1 MTVLQS
7 TLGNFFQFLLDLRDF
22 VSAQPGDLAYHLVTL
37 FAIQLILGV
46 AFGHWVRH
54 RRDLSATRLL
64 VTGIGLML
72 ARASL
77 MFLAVLGSAGALT
90 SSITA
95 LLLPLE
101 RFLEFTM
108 VVLAAWAFL
117 SILEERARLGLL
129 LLILALLVAGIACT
143 ISAYLWLRSSAQ
155 GVFYNGSLQERVW
168 EGTTIA
174 LLALSILACMI
185 WRGGES
191 GLAFFLFAVL
201 LGGHAAQLVRPD
213 LNSNVAGWVRL
224 ADVVALPLLA
234 AIVYRRALTAAPSA
248 DDTGDDML
256 EVVGILQAVRR
267 IEEAQDIE
275 AALELAAAS
284 IARTLGTD
292 VIAVGLPILG
302 QSKGVRIAGM
312 FPPTGAMLAQ
322 QNLTLLA
329 SDHPLLASVLQ
340 TGRMERAYGRRR
352 KSTASGIYHSL
363 GLERGGPLIL
373 QPLVEE
379 SNLLGVVI
387 AGNPASRKRFTA
399 REEQIL
405 QAVAAAV
412 TASLAN
418 LRRRGSAGRS
428 SEELEDALAEAQLL
442 TEQVARLEGELDQQ
456 RQRADELDTKLRLR
470 EEVAAAQEQPS
481 AEIAIWEEELR
492 ELAEARDALQAELGE
507 WKEKAEQIAHAKA
520 DLQMQL
526 AQTRAE
532 LQQVQGQAAA
542 EVAPVEQPM
551 MNGGPGGILVGDEQ
565 GNVILVSQGA
575 QYLVGEQRASLIGKP
590 LQALFGEPMWI
601 QAVGRLSGDEAQP
614 GDSASVTLDLDGRTI
629 RAELTRLPDNSGWTG
644 ALTAMLYLERGSTLQ
659 AEMLT
664 SLIHE
669 LRTPMTSINGYTDLL
684 IGEAVGILGETQ
696 RQFLLRVKAN
706 IERMGGL
713 LDDLVKVVSID
724 AGDEGLSPEAVN
736 FSNIMESAI
745 MSLSAQFSERE
756 LAVQL
761 EMPDELPPVYA
772 DRDSIF
778 QVVQHL
784 LNNACQCSRQ
794 GSEVVVRAELEE
806 HDDQIEG
813 LPDYL
818 LVSVTDTGGGVS
830 PEDQRRVFQRL
841 YRADNPLIS
850 GLGETG
856 VGMSIAKAL
865 VEAHGGRIWVES
877 EMGVGSTFSFILPL
891 SPEEDHDLPEFPAF
905 GSYPILGES
914 ED

>member
-1 MTVLQS
+1 MTILQS
-7 TLGNFFQFLLDLRDF
+7 TLENFFQFLLDLRDF

-37 FAIQLILGV
+37 FAIQIILVV

-54 RRDLSATRLL
+54 RRDLGATRLL
-64 VTGIGLML
+64 VTGVGIML
-72 ARASL
+72 ARTSL
-77 MFLAVLGSAGALT
+77 MFLAVLGSAGALA
-90 SSITA
+90 SSVIA

-101 RFLEFTM
+101 RFLELTM

-117 SILEERARLGLL
+117 SVLEKRARLGLL
-129 LLILALLVAGIACT
+129 LLILALLVTGIGCT

-155 GVFYNGSLQERVW
+155 GIFYNGSLQERVW
-168 EGTTIA
+168 EGATIA
-174 LLALSILACMI
+174 LLALSVLACVI
-185 WRGGES
+185 WRGSES
-191 GLAFFLFAVL
+191 GLALFLFAVL
-201 LGGHAAQLVRPD
+201 LGGHAAQFARPD
-213 LNSNVAGWVRL
+213 LSSNAAGWVRL
-224 ADVVALPLLA
+224 ANVVALPLLA
-234 AIVYRRALTAAPSA
+234 AIVYRRALTAAPPVA
-248 DDTGDDML
+248 DTGDDML

-302 QSKGVRIAGM
+302 QSKGMRVAGM

-352 KSTASGIYHSL
+352 ESTVSGIYHSL
-363 GLERGGPLIL
+363 GFERVGPLIL

-379 SNLLGVVI
+379 NNLLGVVI
-387 AGNPASRKRFTA
+387 AGNPASRKRFTT

-418 LRRRGSAGRS
+418 LRRRGTAGRS
-428 SEELEDALAEAQLL
+428 DEELQNARAEAQLL
-442 TEQVARLEGELDQQ
+442 TEQVTSLEDELEQQ

-470 EEVAAAQEQPS
+470 EEIAIAQEQPA
-481 AEIAIWEEELR
+481 AEAAIWKEELR
-492 ELAEARDALQAELGE
+492 EMAEARDTLQAELGE

-532 LQQVQGQAAA
+532 LQQVQGQAAEA
-542 EVAPVEQPM
+542 APVERSM
-551 MNGGPGGILVGDEQ
+551 DGGPGGILVGDEQ

-590 LQALFGEPMWI
+590 MQALFSEPMWI
-601 QAVGRLSGDEAQP
+601 QAVGRLSGDAAQP

-629 RAELTRLPDNSGWTG
+629 RAELTRLPDNSGWAG

-724 AGDEGLSPEAVN
+724 AGDKGLSPETVN

-778 QVVQHL
+778 QVMQHL
-784 LNNACQCSRQ
+784 LNNACQCSKQ

-806 HDDQIEG
+806 HDNQIEG

-818 LVSVTDTGGGVS
+818 LVSVTDTGGGIS

-877 EMGVGSTFSFILPL
+877 EMGIGSTFSFILPL
-891 SPEEDHDLPEFPAF
+891 SPEGDHDLQEFPAF

-914 ED
+914 

>member
-1 MTVLQS
+1 MGFVQNLIQ
-7 TLGNFFQFLLDLRDF
+7 LLLDLRDF
-22 VSAQPGDLAYHLVTL
+22 IATQPGDLAYHLVTL
-37 FAIQLILGV
+37 FAIQLIVGV
-46 AFGHWVRH
+46 AFGHWTRH
-54 RRDLSATRLL
+54 RRDPGATRLL
-64 VTGIGLML
+64 ATGVGFVL

-77 MFLAVLGSAGALT
+77 MFLAVLDRASALGSPIAT
-90 SSITA
+90 

-101 RFLEFTM
+101 RFFEFAM

-117 SILEERARLGLL
+117 SIPERWARLGTLL
-129 LLILALLVAGIACT
+129 LLLALLVAGGGCA
-143 ISAYLWLRSSAQ
+143 ISAYLWSGSAAQ
-155 GVFYNGSLQERVW
+155 GVFYNGQLQERVW
-168 EGTTIA
+168 EGVTVVVLAFSVIA
-174 LLALSILACMI
+174 SVI
-185 WRGGES
+185 WRGDEW

-201 LGGHAAQLVRPD
+201 LGGHAAQLVGPD
-213 LNSNVAGWVRL
+213 LNSHIAGWVRL
-224 ADVVALPLLA
+224 ANVIALPLLA
-234 AIVYRRALTAAPSA
+234 ALVYRRALNAAPSTA
-248 DDTGDDML
+248 DAGDDML
-256 EVVGILQAVRR
+256 EVVGILQAIRR
-267 IEEAQDIE
+267 IEEAGDIE
-275 AALELAAAS
+275 AALEMTAAS

-292 VIAVGLPILG
+292 VIAVGLPIIG
-302 QSKGVRIAGM
+302 PSKGVRIAGM
-312 FPPTGAMLAQ
+312 FPPTGAGLAQ
-322 QNLTLLA
+322 QDLTLLA
-329 SDHPLLASVLQ
+329 SEHPLLASVLQ

-352 KSTASGIYHSL
+352 KSTVSGIYRSI
-363 GLERGGPLIL
+363 GFERTGPLIL

-379 SNLLGVVI
+379 NNLLGIVV
-387 AGNPASRKRFTA
+387 AGNPVSRRRFTP
-399 REEQIL
+399 RDEQIL

-418 LRRRGSAGRS
+418 LRRRGTAGGNG
-428 SEELEDALAEAQLL
+428 EELQGALAEAQRL
-442 TEQVARLEGELDQQ
+442 TQRTAELEGELEQQ
-456 RQRADELDTKLRLR
+456 RQRAEELDTRLRLR
-470 EEVAAAQEQPS
+470 EEGAVAQGQSP
-481 AEIAIWEEELR
+481 AEVAIWEGELR
-492 ELAEARDALQAELGE
+492 ELAEARDALQAELVE
-507 WKEKAEQIAHAKA
+507 WKDKAEQIAHAKA

-532 LQQVQGQAAA
+532 FQKVQSQAAVA
-542 EVAPVEQPM
+542 EPVERPADS
-551 MNGGPGGILVGDEQ
+551 GPGGILVSDEQ
-565 GNVILVSQGA
+565 GKVILASQGT
-575 QYLVGEQRASLIGKP
+575 QYLVGEQRSVLMGKP
-590 LQALFGEPMWI
+590 LSELFDEPMWV
-601 QAVGRLSGDEAQP
+601 QAVKRLSGDGAQP
-614 GDSASVTLDLDGRTI
+614 GDTASVTLELDGRTI
-629 RAELTRLPDNSGWTG
+629 RAELTRLSGDAGWPG
-644 ALTAMLYLERGSTLQ
+644 ALTAMLYLEKGSTLQ

-713 LDDLVKVVSID
+713 LEDLVKVVSID
-724 AGDEGLSPEAVN
+724 AGDEGLSPEPVN
-736 FSNIMESAI
+736 FANVMESAI
-745 MSLSAQFSERE
+745 MSLSVQFSERE

-784 LNNACQCSRQ
+784 LNNACQCSKQ
-794 GSEVVVRAELEE
+794 GSEVVVRAQLEE
-806 HDDQIEG
+806 HDNQIEG

-818 LVSVTDTGGGVS
+818 LVSVSDTGGGVA
-830 PEDQRRVFQRL
+830 PDDQRRVFQRL

-891 SPEEDHDLPEFPAF
+891 SAEEAPGRQEFPTF

-914 ED
+914 EK

>member
-1 MTVLQS
+1 MTVLQN
-7 TLGNFFQFLLDLRDF
+7 TLGNFVQFLLDLRDF

-77 MFLAVLGSAGALT
+77 MFLAVLGSVGALA
-90 SSITA
+90 SSVTA

-117 SILEERARLGLL
+117 SILEEQARLGLL
-129 LLILALLVAGIACT
+129 LLILALLLAGIGCT

-155 GVFYNGSLQERVW
+155 GAFYNGSLQERVW
-168 EGTTIA
+168 EGTTVA

-201 LGGHAAQLVRPD
+201 LGGHVAQFARPD
-213 LNSNVAGWVRL
+213 LSSNVAGWVRL
-224 ADVVALPLLA
+224 ANVVALPLLA

-284 IARTLGTD
+284 IARTLSTD

-312 FPPTGAMLAQ
+312 FPPSGAMLAQ

-340 TGRMERAYGRRR
+340 TGRMERAYGRLR
-352 KSTASGIYHSL
+352 KSTVSGIYHSL
-363 GLERGGPLIL
+363 GFERGGPLVL

-379 SNLLGVVI
+379 NNLLGVVI
-387 AGNPASRKRFTA
+387 AGNPASRKRFTT

-418 LRRRGSAGRS
+418 LRRRGTAGRS
-428 SEELEDALAEAQLL
+428 SEELENTRAEARLL
-442 TEQVARLEGELDQQ
+442 NEQVASLEDELEQQ

-470 EEVAAAQEQPS
+470 EEVAAAQEQPA
-481 AEIAIWEEELR
+481 AEVAIWEEELR
-492 ELAEARDALQAELGE
+492 ELAEARDVLQAELGE

-532 LQQVQGQAAA
+532 LQQVQGQAVEA
-542 EVAPVEQPM
+542 APVERSM
-551 MNGGPGGILVGDEQ
+551 DGGPGGILVGDEQ

-575 QYLVGEQRASLIGKP
+575 QYLVGEQRASLLGKP
-590 LQALFGEPMWI
+590 LQALFSQPTWI
-601 QAVGRLSGDEAQP
+601 QAVGRLSGDEVQP
-614 GDSASVTLDLDGRTI
+614 GDSASVTLDMDGRTI

-644 ALTAMLYLERGSTLQ
+644 ALTVMLYLEKGSTLQ

-818 LVSVTDTGGGVS
+818 LVSVTDTGGGVT

-865 VEAHGGRIWVES
+865 VEAHGGRIWVET

-891 SPEEDHDLPEFPAF
+891 SPEEDHDLQEFPAF